1 MSHPESCT
9 CPACLMADMDAHLT
23 GMGMDASRYAVEV
36 TATAERTRYATPGT
50 ACGRGVVRKVS
61 PAQVNLIKRLMRER
75 DTTTLTRLPGSED
88 IEAMSLRGASDLIER
103 LFACKEIPA
112 KAATANL
119 ATEAQVRYA
128 ATLATRKGLALT
140 ATDFA
145 KQTKRDV
152 STAIDAMRAMAD
164 APKAATAIGASAEV
178 TEDGMYR
185 NPTTGEIFKVQVAVH
200 GSGKLYAKKLV
211 KLDTPEIKRGK
222 EFAYDFEFA
231 SGAIRTLR
239 PEWKMGITEAAEF
252 GRLYGCCIRCG
263 AMLTL
268 EESIERGM
276 GAWCAGKF

>member
-1 MSHPESCT
+1 MNHAETCT
-9 CPACLMADMDAHLT
+9 CPSCLMADMDAHLRT
-23 GMGMDASRYAVEV
+23 IGIAPEAYEGPTTD
-36 TATAERTRYATPGT
+36 TAERTRYATPGT

-61 PAQVNLIKRLMRER
+61 PAQVALIRRLMAER
-75 DTTTLTRLPGSED
+75 DTSTLTRLPGSEN

-103 LFACKEIPA
+103 LQACKEIPA
-112 KAATANL
+112 KAAAANL

-128 ATLATRKGLALT
+128 TTLAAQKGLALT
-140 ATDFA
+140 ADDFA

-152 STAIDAMRAMAD
+152 SKAIDMMRAMVD
-164 APKAATAIGASAEV
+164 APKPATARAGEV

-211 KLDTPEIKRGK
+211 KLDTPVIKRGK
-222 EFAYDFEFA
+222 EFSYGFEFA

-239 PEWKMGITEAAEF
+239 PEWKMDITEAAEF

-263 AMLTL
+263 AVLTL

-276 GAWCAGKF
+276 GSWCAGKF